1 MNIDP
6 RTVVILTVLSTLIMS
21 AGLFTV
27 AQGYLAEMRGVA
39 KWATGTLLQSIG
51 WIFLALA
58 GVIPEVISE
67 LGSPLIM
74 LAMALYYHA
83 LVDFRGSAK
92 RVIWVYVLV
101 VLHLFALYYF
111 VLISS
116 DIAARIV
123 VASITAAILMFAC
136 AYILFFEKVV
146 KRPNSHIITGSLF
159 ALCSAVL
166 VIRAIYYLV
175 WNTAPNQSTL
185 DQNIMQDIAFLTFFI
200 AAVVSPFTFM
210 LMCNDRY
217 TENALLRTAELASKN
232 IDLEIASEAKGQF
245 LATMSHELRTPLNG
259 VIGFLNQLNKT
270 SLNALQQDYLH
281 TIDLSARTLLSVI
294 NDILDFSKI
303 DAGKLSLENIAIDL
317 RILLDDQ
324 LSIFIIAARE
334 KGLLLSCEI
343 DNAVPKCLLVDP
355 LRLSQILSNLI
366 ANAIKFTEQGFVKV
380 EVNLVSETENAVTL
394 NMTVS
399 DSGIGISEESI
410 VKLFQPFVQA
420 DASTTRKHGGTG
432 LGLIIARRLVEMMGG
447 ILTVESK
454 VGEGTRFSINVT
466 LQKSD
471 TCTDQTLQR
480 IGNNKSENTQP
491 LLGKRVLVVDD
502 NNINRKLAQ
511 LLVVEMGGVFDSAEN
526 GVQVLDA
533 ISRKAYNLILM
544 DINMPVMDGLEATR
558 RIRALESGS
567 RRTPIIA
574 LTANAL
580 PGDKEKFVDAGMDE
594 YLSKPIH
601 EKTLFNMLHKIFPS
615 DKGGLIDRGINNA
628 EQNHRQEIQPSL
640 AIDISVINL
649 VPALDPRLGI
659 ELSFDDEKAWQM
671 ALNMLLDGLTDFE
684 TQLDANSKDLDKL
697 TFIAHKLVGSSCYCG
712 TTAIYEAAKKLESD
726 CRLGEASLV
735 ENSLSLVRQQVV
747 RLRRLDDAAQLR
759 LSKVVVF

>member
-1 MNIDP
+1 
-6 RTVVILTVLSTLIMS
+6 
-21 AGLFTV
+21 
-27 AQGYLAEMRGVA
+27 
-39 KWATGTLLQSIG
+39 LLQSFG

-83 LVDFRGSAK
+83 LLDFKGGSTK
-92 RVIWVYVLV
+92 RIYWVYILV

-111 VLISS
+111 VLITS

-136 AYILFFEKVV
+136 AYILFVNKLG
-146 KRPNSHIITGSLF
+146 KLPNSHIITGSLF
-159 ALCSAVL
+159 AICSAVL
-166 VIRAIYYLV
+166 VSRAIYYLV
-175 WNTAPNQSTL
+175 WNTAPHQSTL

-200 AAVVSPFTFM
+200 AAVLSPFTFM

-232 IDLEIASEAKGQF
+232 IDLEIANEAKGQF

-270 SLNALQQDYLH
+270 SLNSLQQDYLH

-303 DAGKLSLENIAIDL
+303 EAGKLTLENINIDL
-317 RILLDDQ
+317 RALLDDQ
-324 LSIFIIAARE
+324 ISIFLIAAKE
-334 KGLLLSCEI
+334 KGLGLSSEVDI
-343 DNAVPKCLLVDP
+343 TVPLFLVADP
-355 LRLSQILSNLI
+355 LRLSQILNNLM
-366 ANAIKFTEQGFVKV
+366 ANAIKFTEQGFVKIT
-380 EVNLVSETENAVTL
+380 VNLVSESEREVSL
-394 NMTVS
+394 NIIVS
-399 DSGIGISEESI
+399 DSGIGIPAESI
-410 VKLFQPFVQA
+410 DKLFKPFVQA

-432 LGLIIARRLVEMMGG
+432 LGLVIARRLVEMMGG
-447 ILTVESK
+447 VLTVASK
-454 VGEGTRFSINVT
+454 VSEGTQFSFNVRLLKADT
-466 LQKSD
+466 RSSQILQNAGSY
-471 TCTDQTLQR
+471 QVGR
-480 IGNNKSENTQP
+480 PQP

-511 LLVVEMGGVFDSAEN
+511 LLVTEMGGVFDSAEN
-526 GVQVLDA
+526 GIQVIDA
-533 ISRKAYNLILM
+533 ISRKAYDLILM

-558 RIRALESGS
+558 RIRALESGT

-580 PGDKEKFVDAGMDE
+580 PGDKEKFIDAGMDE

-601 EKTLFNMLHKIFPS
+601 EHTLMNMLYKIFPGNES
-615 DKGGLIDRGINNA
+615 VQIDTGSAYSNKNKDLQVVSA
-628 EQNHRQEIQPSL
+628 TEM
-640 AIDISVINL
+640 SVSNL

-659 ELSFDDEKAWQM
+659 ELSFDDVNAWNM
-671 ALNMLLDGLTDFE
+671 ALNMLLDGLSDFA
-684 TQLDANSKDLDKL
+684 TQLEENRNDLESL
-697 TFIAHKLVGSSCYCG
+697 TFIAHKLAGSSCYCG

-726 CRLGEASLV
+726 CRLGELLLV
-735 ENSLSLVRQQVV
+735 DKSLSLVQQQIV
-747 RLRRLDDAAQLR
+747 RLLELDAAHLLR
-759 LSKVVVF
+759 SSNIVVY